1 MTSHKNKET
10 WKLPSDVKK
19 ILRRSEQVK
28 DDEDVAVSQFSRRV
42 MTWLFTPSLFTL
54 SLFSI
59 DMCVVYAS
67 PASAS
72 SMHGLS
78 VNQNLA

>member
-28 DDEDVAVSQFSRRV
+28 DDEDVAVS
-42 MTWLFTPSLFTL
+42 L
-54 SLFSI
+54 
-59 DMCVVYAS
+59 
-67 PASAS
+67 
-72 SMHGLS
+72 
-78 VNQNLA
+78 NLAEE